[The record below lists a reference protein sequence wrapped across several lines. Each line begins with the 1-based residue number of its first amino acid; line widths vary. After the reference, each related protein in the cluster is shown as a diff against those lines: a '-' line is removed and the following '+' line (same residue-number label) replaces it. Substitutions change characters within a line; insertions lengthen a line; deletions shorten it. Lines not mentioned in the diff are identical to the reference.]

1 MPVITVSQVNRY
13 ISSKLTSDRLLQG
26 IMVKGEISD
35 FSPNYRSGHWYFTL
49 KDSTGKL
56 SAVMF
61 KSMTERLRFMPEEGM
76 SVIAS
81 GSITVY
87 EPNGAYQLRVTDLIP
102 DGAGKQSVALE
113 QLKRKLEK
121 EGIFAAE
128 HKRPLPTM
136 PRKIG
141 VVTSLSGAAVRDVI
155 NVLSR
160 RYPLCE
166 VYAAGAAVQ
175 GDQAPDS
182 ICAGIA
188 RAENAGCDVLI
199 VGRGGGS
206 AEDLAAFND
215 EKVVRAVYNCRVPVI
230 SAVGHEVD
238 FSLADLAADMRAPTP
253 SAAAELAAPDIR
265 DLFDRV
271 DALEA
276 RLNGAV
282 SGRFE
287 RLATELNRLTARL
300 TAQSPENRLRLMEE
314 KLNSLDRRILSAA
327 ERYIDRCDSR
337 LRETIGRLESL
348 SPLKVM
354 ARGYSLAYKGDS
366 LIRTSVDISEGDS
379 ITLRFDTG
387 GAEANIVKKW

>member
-87 EPNGAYQLRVTDLIP
+87 EPNGAYQLRVNDLIP

-113 QLKRKLEK
+113 QLKRKLER

-128 HKRPLPTM
+128 HKRPLPYM

-166 VYAAGAAVQ
+166 VYAAGAVVQ
-175 GDQAPDS
+175 GEQAPDS
-182 ICAGIA
+182 ICAGIT

-206 AEDLAAFND
+206 AEDLAAFNA

-287 RLATELNRLTARL
+287 RLTSELNRLTARL

-314 KLNSLDRRILSAA
+314 KLNSLDTRTLAAA

-366 LIRTSVDISEGDS
+366 LIRTSADISEGDS

>member
-61 KSMTERLRFMPEEGM
+61 KSMTERLKFMPEEGM
-76 SVIAS
+76 SVVAS

-121 EGIFAAE
+121 EGIFASE
-128 HKRPLPTM
+128 HKRPLPYM

-166 VYAAGAAVQ
+166 VYAAGAVVQ
-175 GDQAPDS
+175 GEQAPDS

-188 RAENAGCDVLI
+188 RAENAGCDVII

-206 AEDLAAFND
+206 AEDLAAFNA
-215 EKVVRAVYNCRVPVI
+215 EKVVRAVYNCRVPLI

-253 SAAAELAAPDIR
+253 SAAAELATPDIR
-265 DLFDRV
+265 DLFNRV

-276 RLNGAV
+276 QLNGAV

-287 RLATELNRLTARL
+287 RLAAELHRLNTRL
-300 TAQSPENRLRLMEE
+300 TAQSPEKRLRLMEE
-314 KLNSLDRRILSAA
+314 KLNSLDRRTLAAA
-327 ERYIDRCDSR
+327 ERYIDRGDSR

-366 LIRTSVDISEGDS
+366 LIRTSADISEGDS

>member
-61 KSMTERLRFMPEEGM
+61 KSMTERLRFVPEEGM

-128 HKRPLPTM
+128 HKRPLPYM

-166 VYAAGAAVQ
+166 LYAVGATVQ
-175 GDQAPDS
+175 GEQAPDS
-182 ICAGIA
+182 ICAGIV

-206 AEDLAAFND
+206 AEDLAAFNA

-276 RLNGAV
+276 RLNVAV

-287 RLATELNRLTARL
+287 RLSAELNRLTARL

-314 KLNSLDRRILSAA
+314 KLNSLDTRTLAAA

-366 LIRTSVDISEGDS
+366 LIRTSADISEGDS
-379 ITLRFDTG
+379 ITLRFDNG